1 MLAGLEKSRDLCEFL
16 RCKHF
21 PEGWHIHA
29 AIHDANHEV
38 ALGQLIADITEI
50 GSSTAAI
57 AVDQVAIEATF
68 VMKEF
73 CAAELRFSPAA
84 DRAANGANFLVCLQ
98 RCLRRAACD

>member
-1 MLAGLEKSRDLCEFL
+1 MLAGLEKSGDLSEFL

-29 AIHDANHEV
+29 AVHDANHEV
-38 ALGQLIADITEI
+38 ALGKFIADITKI

-68 VMKEF
+68 VVKKF
-73 CAAELRFSPAA
+73 GASKYRASSRANDFLR
-84 DRAANGANFLVCLQ
+84 
-98 RCLRRAACD
+98 